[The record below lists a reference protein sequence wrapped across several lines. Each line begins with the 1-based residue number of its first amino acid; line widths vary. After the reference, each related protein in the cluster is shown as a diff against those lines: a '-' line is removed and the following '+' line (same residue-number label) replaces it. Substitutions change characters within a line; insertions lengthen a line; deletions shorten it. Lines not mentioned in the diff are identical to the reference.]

1 MSGRSIFRG
10 VLWGL
15 VALILVFHVA
25 GGWMYS
31 NRIIDEAFTPAPEA
45 AVLPVSDFELVEVQ
59 YETPMGMMDAW
70 HLPAAGE
77 TWVIHIH
84 GLNAT
89 PAEAEPLFAPLQQAG
104 YPQLAIT
111 YRNDEGQP
119 TDPSGYHR
127 YGTTE
132 WEDVAGALD
141 FAVANGARE
150 VVFAGYSTG
159 AAHALSYVFRNNLD
173 EIAGVIT
180 DSANVDMGATIDYR
194 GTLEELP
201 VIGVQPPV
209 TLSWVAKFFT
219 SLRIDVN
226 WKSLDYIDRAERSL
240 RVPLLAIHGTA
251 DESIPID
258 QSRALEAAQPDLV
271 EVVEF
276 DGADHVGSFDVDLER
291 YVSTVLAFLDD
302 VS

>member
-1 MSGRSIFRG
+1 
-10 VLWGL
+10 
-15 VALILVFHVA
+15 
-25 GGWMYS
+25 
-31 NRIIDEAFTPAPEA
+31 
-45 AVLPVSDFELVEVQ
+45 
-59 YETPMGMMDAW
+59 
-70 HLPAAGE
+70 
-77 TWVIHIH
+77 
-84 GLNAT
+84 
-89 PAEAEPLFAPLQQAG
+89 
-104 YPQLAIT
+104 
-111 YRNDEGQP
+111 
-119 TDPSGYHR
+119 
-127 YGTTE
+127 
-132 WEDVAGALD
+132 
-141 FAVANGARE
+141 
-150 VVFAGYSTG
+150 
-159 AAHALSYVFRNNLD
+159 
-173 EIAGVIT
+173 
-180 DSANVDMGATIDYR
+180 MGATIDYR

>member
-1 MSGRSIFRG
+1 
-10 VLWGL
+10 

-59 YETPMGMMDAW
+59 YETPMGTMDAW